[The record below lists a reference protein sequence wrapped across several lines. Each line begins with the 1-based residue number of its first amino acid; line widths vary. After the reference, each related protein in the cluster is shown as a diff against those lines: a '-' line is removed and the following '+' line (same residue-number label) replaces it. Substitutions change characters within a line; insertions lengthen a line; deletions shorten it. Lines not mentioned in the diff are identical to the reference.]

1 VPGVVMG
8 LAFVV
13 TFNVPPLQIT
23 GTAAIIILMLFIRR
37 LPYAVRSSAAILKQ
51 IKGGI
56 EEAAISL
63 GARPGRAFL
72 KVTLPLM
79 LFVSLA
85 IKFEGP
91 GPVFDRHSCIGRR
104 SRRFQMLSFRTIAHD
119 PEGTLPRWARKPT
132 QIGQFLRSTRIE
144 TLPRLINVLRG
155 EMSITD
161 PDGSSPSFLD

>member
-1 VPGVVMG
+1 MPPSDQQQYAAPTRGIRGYLQRVHNLHDPDRMWR
-8 LAFVV
+8 LADMVIACALL
-13 TFNVPPLQIT
+13 T
-23 GTAAIIILMLFIRR
+23 
-37 LPYAVRSSAAILKQ
+37 
-51 IKGGI
+51 
-56 EEAAISL
+56 
-63 GARPGRAFL
+63 
-72 KVTLPLM
+72 VTLPLM

-104 SRRFQMLSFRTIAHD
+104 SRRFQMLSFRIIAHD
-119 PEGTLPRWARKPT
+119 PEGTLPRWARNPT

>member
-1 VPGVVMG
+1 MVSNANASFG
-8 LAFVV
+8 
-13 TFNVPPLQIT
+13 
-23 GTAAIIILMLFIRR
+23 
-37 LPYAVRSSAAILKQ
+37 SAAVCCPN
-51 IKGGI
+51 
-56 EEAAISL
+56 
-63 GARPGRAFL
+63 ARYPRIPPACAQPTRSGWRFADMVIACAL
-72 KVTLPLM
+72 LTVTLPLM